1 MRGTLW
7 IVCLFS
13 FMCVGVHMWAYTR
26 DGQRTTS
33 EVVPLVETQ
42 SLIGLKPCKSAWIS
56 GRNQPVSAS
65 HPAITGMASASH
77 STWRLAWVL
86 GSKLRPSCVITDKQS
101 LLHTPS
107 LAKFDWLVGKG
118 AGDWK
123 EKKSQWALIKT
134 IIASVWL
141 AGASLEQAAESHS
154 QLLWRYPLF
163 SVEETEAQRGG
174 WTCPATK
181 RLNQRSHAYR
191 HQSPKLCLTSRHLR
205 KTRSEFLHLVMAV

>member
-13 FMCVGVHMWAYTR
+13 FTCVGVHMWAYTR

-56 GRNQPVSAS
+56 GWNQPVSAS

-107 LAKFDWLVGKG
+107 LAKFDLLEKVLGTGK
-118 AGDWK
+118 K
-123 EKKSQWALIKT
+123 RSHSER
-134 IIASVWL
+134 
-141 AGASLEQAAESHS
+141 SLKQSLLQSGLQVLGTGPESHS

-191 HQSPKLCLTSRHLR
+191 HQSTKLCLTSRHLR

>member
-1 MRGTLW
+1 MRGSLS

-13 FMCVGVHMWAYTR
+13 FTCVGVRRWAYTR

-33 EVVPLVETQ
+33 EVVPLVETR

-65 HPAITGMASASH
+65 HPAISGMANTSH
-77 STWRLAWVL
+77 STWHLAWVL

-107 LAKFDWLVGKG
+107 LAKFDWLVGKN

-123 EKKSQWALIKT
+123 ENKSQWALVKT
-134 IIASVWL
+134 ILASVWL
-141 AGASLEQAAESHS
+141 AGTGNRPCIS
-154 QLLWRYPLF
+154 QP
-163 SVEETEAQRGG
+163 T
-174 WTCPATK
+174 P
-181 RLNQRSHAYR
+181 
-191 HQSPKLCLTSRHLR
+191 
-205 KTRSEFLHLVMAV
+205 MAVSTFLRWRNWGSERWVDVSSR